1 MINYDNTIA
10 NHNLMTVRET
20 SEYLRMP
27 IPTVYYH
34 VKRGTIPTIR
44 IGGRWRIRRDRL
56 DSEFLNISPQ
66 EHSKQHES
74 KTYTDD
80 EFIDSIVNKVILA
93 IESKLMQSC

>member
-1 MINYDNTIA
+1 MMNYTNTIA

-34 VKRGTIPTIR
+34 VNKGTIPTIK
-44 IGGRWRIRRDRL
+44 IGGRWRIQRDRL

-66 EHSKQHES
+66 EHSKQREG
-74 KTYTDD
+74 KKYTDD
-80 EFIDSIVNKVILA
+80 EFIDSIVNKLVRA
-93 IESKLMQSC
+93 IESKLRHGC